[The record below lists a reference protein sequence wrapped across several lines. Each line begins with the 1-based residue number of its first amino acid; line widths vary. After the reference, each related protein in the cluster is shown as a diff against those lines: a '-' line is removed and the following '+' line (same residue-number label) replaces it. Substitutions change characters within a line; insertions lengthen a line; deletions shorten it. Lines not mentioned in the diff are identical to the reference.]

1 MKHESKVTRALHKQ
15 RKFSYDYD
23 RITEYHKKYINPE
36 TGY

>member
-1 MKHESKVTRALHKQ
+1 MKHESMDVRLLHKQ
-15 RKFSYDYD
+15 RKFSYD